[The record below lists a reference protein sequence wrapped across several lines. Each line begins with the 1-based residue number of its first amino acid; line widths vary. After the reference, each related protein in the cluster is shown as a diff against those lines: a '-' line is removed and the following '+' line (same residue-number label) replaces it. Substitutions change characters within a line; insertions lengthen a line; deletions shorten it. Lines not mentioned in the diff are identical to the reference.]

1 MGLKYKCIYRTIDCG
16 ENSIVITFDG
26 SDLIGFSI
34 IKNKYLKNKKIINF
48 EHVLLRK
55 SDILRMKELLNK
67 KAFCEYFSCNCFSEI
82 IRVAKFED
90 ETSIYFDV
98 FDNYA
103 LKLKKG
109 IDTSAELPLE
119 KVEEF
124 ASVLDNFCR

>member
-1 MGLKYKCIYRTIDCG
+1 MGLKYKCIYKTIDCG

-34 IKNKYLKNKKIINF
+34 IKNKYLKKKKIINF

-55 SDILRMKELLNK
+55 SDILRMKELVTK
-67 KAFCEYFSCNCFSEI
+67 KSFCEYFSCNCFSEI
-82 IRVAKFED
+82 IRVAKFDD
-90 ETSIYFDV
+90 EKAVYFDV

-109 IDTSAELPLE
+109 IDTSAELPEE

-124 ASVLDNFCR
+124 VSVLDNFCH